1 MCECWWL
8 SSFFIS
14 HFGCLLSHSFHS
26 EMFIQPFP
34 YTRESYMKG
43 CEENVMW
50 KVWRYAAESFRA
62 VKSYCRHSWGL
73 KDKTS
78 LIQLKLASLR
88 RVGQNC
94 VWGALPAQ
102 YVQVPAWIQIWC
114 GSQVKMSLCT
124 LVPRGHLS
132 IHQCHLAVWHSSSVK
147 KAFLGTACPV
157 CLSLVTKWVLSKSVS
172 FIRMKN

>member
-1 MCECWWL
+1 MAQFIFHFPLWL
-8 SSFFIS
+8 LTLPLIS
-14 HFGCLLSHSFHS
+14 QWNVYSTISLYQGILHERMWRKCHV
-26 EMFIQPFP
+26 
-34 YTRESYMKG
+34 KG
-43 CEENVMW
+43 LEIS
-50 KVWRYAAESFRA
+50 YAAESFRA

-102 YVQVPAWIQIWC
+102 YVLVPAWIQIWC

-157 CLSLVTKWVLSKSVS
+157 CPSLVMKSVLSKSVS